1 MTYMPEALPG
11 LAATATARGTGGQR
25 RGLTAMRVLP
35 LPTVAGLMA
44 LALHAS
50 ASAQPTPAAASASA
64 ASAAAP
70 AAPAAREIV
79 QQRLPDGRVIFT
91 DRPQP
96 GAKTERR
103 WTTTPEDP
111 AEADARR
118 AASQRE
124 SAAVSERIGRQIEQ
138 QRERDQEVELARAKA
153 AQAEA
158 EREAARARAEAEAPP
173 PVVVIP
179 HRPVRPRPPPTVR
192 PPEPRPPERPGPK
205 VPPRPGATPPPGT
218 LVEH

>member
-1 MTYMPEALPG
+1 MAEAMSGP
-11 LAATATARGTGGQR
+11 AATATPRGTGGL
-25 RGLTAMRVLP
+25 GLDLMVMRAFP
-35 LPTVAGLMA
+35 LPVLAGLMV
-44 LALHAS
+44 LAAPLAVP
-50 ASAQPTPAAASASA
+50 AQPTPVAAP

-118 AASQRE
+118 AAAQRE

-138 QRERDQEVELARAKA
+138 QRERDQAVELARAKA

-173 PVVVIP
+173 QVVMIP